1 MAVSVDALRALLV
14 EAGVAPEL
22 ARKLDAARPMLRQGV
37 DSVDFP
43 AFCALLEERLGCALD
58 DDTAARLSSLDD
70 FARFLAGGQ

>member
-1 MAVSVDALRALLV
+1 MAVSVDALRALLI

-22 ARKLDAARPMLRQGV
+22 AHRLDAARPLLRQGV

-58 DDTAARLSSLDD
+58 DDTAARLSSLED
-70 FARFLAGGQ
+70 FARFLAEGQ